1 MVSGCALE
9 TDVCHWMFKTWF
21 NMVQGEGDFPLNMF
35 ISET

>member
-1 MVSGCALE
+1 MYVTGCLKHKA
-9 TDVCHWMFKTWF
+9 